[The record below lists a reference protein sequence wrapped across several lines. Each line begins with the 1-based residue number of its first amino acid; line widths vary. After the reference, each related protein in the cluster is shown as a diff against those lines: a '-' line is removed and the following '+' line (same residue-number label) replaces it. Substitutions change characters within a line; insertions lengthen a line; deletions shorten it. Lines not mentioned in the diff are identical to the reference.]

1 MTNILFE
8 KANQMGLMEKGSAWV
23 IPDTVASLLDS
34 VNSSKLN
41 MQGVIGFKTHFMET
55 SEAFIRFKFKFRR
68 MFAMEFPE
76 EESFKPSI
84 FALRSYDAT
93 RAIAQ
98 AANESQG
105 RFSPENFSERIIS
118 SKFDRLGGNTSYRN
132 EKLMQSP
139 TFSIINVIGKS
150 YREMAFWSSA
160 HGFSK
165 TVVRYQQMER
175 KTNNDSREVLST
187 DTYYW
192 PGGLKSVP
200 NGWTEGRSLI
210 IGVPAK
216 GAFSQFVNVNYN
228 QSSKKTSFSGFSI
241 DFFQA
246 AVGKLG
252 YDLTYDFVSFNG
264 SYDEMVNNV
273 SQKILDAAVGDTSI
287 LAKRYHLVDFS
298 QPYIESGLDMVVTQK
313 PVEQKETWMFFNAFT
328 KQMWL
333 MMAATHIFMGF
344 VIWLIEREVNAEL
357 KGLGA
362 LLWFLVT
369 IIFQSYGEPIKSP
382 LARTVLAPWLFVIL
396 IATSTFTA
404 SLTSMMTVSQ
414 LEPSVMDIQTLLK
427 TNSPIGVDENS
438 FIENYLTEELLFKP
452 VNIRKYNSMNDYLD
466 AFKNKD
472 IEAAFFVTPHAKVF
486 LAKYSCF
493 PQGFHSSY

>member
-1 MTNILFE
+1 MLAIIGTMTHNEATMASGFSDTIKNIPILSLISPVARSEQLSPLLPQFIQVGHDINLHMQCIAAIVGEFRWKKVTVIYELNNLFSSDPGMLLDLTYALRHVGSEIDNHLPLPSLSSLSDPKSTIENGLNRLKNQSSRVFLIVDSSLEMTNILFE

-273 SQKILDAAVGDTSI
+273 SQKV
-287 LAKRYHLVDFS
+287 
-298 QPYIESGLDMVVTQK
+298 
-313 PVEQKETWMFFNAFT
+313 
-328 KQMWL
+328 
-333 MMAATHIFMGF
+333 
-344 VIWLIEREVNAEL
+344 
-357 KGLGA
+357 
-362 LLWFLVT
+362 
-369 IIFQSYGEPIKSP
+369 
-382 LARTVLAPWLFVIL
+382 
-396 IATSTFTA
+396 
-404 SLTSMMTVSQ
+404 
-414 LEPSVMDIQTLLK
+414 
-427 TNSPIGVDENS
+427 
-438 FIENYLTEELLFKP
+438 
-452 VNIRKYNSMNDYLD
+452 
-466 AFKNKD
+466 
-472 IEAAFFVTPHAKVF
+472 
-486 LAKYSCF
+486 
-493 PQGFHSSY
+493 